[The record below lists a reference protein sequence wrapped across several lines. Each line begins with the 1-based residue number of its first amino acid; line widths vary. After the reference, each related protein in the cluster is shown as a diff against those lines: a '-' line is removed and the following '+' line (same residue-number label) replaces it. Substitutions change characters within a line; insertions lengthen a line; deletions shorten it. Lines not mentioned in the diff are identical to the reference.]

1 MAGLGMGGSRSYFED
16 ASPAIQRRR
25 HLSGAS
31 GHSGRGEQ
39 CRREKPVAVRTLR
52 GFPIRPGSKTLISAK
67 SRAED
72 FPGLLC
78 ETAQRAS
85 G

>member
-1 MAGLGMGGSRSYFED
+1 MAGLGMGVSELFRD

-25 HLSGAS
+25 HLSGAAATPEEAS
-31 GHSGRGEQ
+31 NADGET
-39 CRREKPVAVRTLR
+39 CGCSYVAGL
-52 GFPIRPGSKTLISAK
+52 PIRPGSKTLISAK
-67 SRAED
+67 KRAED